1 MPQRTSG
8 QQEATRGDKRPHGRR
23 RSLYSY
29 RTVRYLKALVGGP
42 QAVRFPWK
50 FPESCFLSRGQI
62 SKRISRKLY
71 QGQLVRARP
80 RRRISS
86 TRPSLSTPMPTISN
100 LRVVSKVNFTYESK
114 NSTRS
119 KNRTTFY
126 PHPNRSNRSVASES
140 PRHAHERINSGW
152 SPRRHGAQ
160 HQRDLAACDFPDRLT
175 HPAACP
181 ATGSSSTL
189 GPL

>member
-1 MPQRTSG
+1 MIERHCEQEISQRLSTNPQIKTPKESHESHETHASPDRRFLARCAALRRVCGT
-8 QQEATRGDKRPHGRR
+8 ARGSAAG
-23 RSLYSY
+23 
-29 RTVRYLKALVGGP
+29 
-42 QAVRFPWK
+42 
-50 FPESCFLSRGQI
+50 
-62 SKRISRKLY
+62 
-71 QGQLVRARP
+71 
-80 RRRISS
+80 RRISS
-86 TRPSLSTPMPTISN
+86 TQPSLPTPMPTISN

-140 PRHAHERINSGW
+140 TRHAHERINSGW

-189 GPL
+189 GPR